1 VSGVERSDDDGR
13 KHDAED
19 RCSESF
25 HNASMRGGDFGP
37 ISRLVTI
44 ETGVQTER

>member
-1 VSGVERSDDDGR
+1 M
-13 KHDAED
+13 
-19 RCSESF
+19 
-25 HNASMRGGDFGP
+25 ASLRASDFGP